1 MPNVF
6 DVSDNAEASTFTTF
20 SGSDIKIV
28 FGNIELGNLQG
39 LSLSVNREVR
49 PVFVMGN
56 PDAIS
61 YSRGK

>member
-1 MPNVF
+1 MPSVF
-6 DVSDNAEASTFTTF
+6 NVSDNQEAATYTTF

-56 PDAIS
+56 PLKVGDICE
-61 YSRGK
+61 